1 MKIFNK
7 LPTEVRYFIK
17 VEKKLP
23 TALTAKMATKL
34 IIHVQNCTEELSV
47 ISTLRVALV

>member
-7 LPTEVRYFIK
+7 LPLDVRYFSK
-17 VEKKLP
+17 VEKKSP

-34 IIHVQNCTEELSV
+34 VIHVQNWTEDLSV